1 MHTKLFIT
9 IAAAVVVAAVVSYI
23 IIEWLRSQ
31 SDVQQL
37 AVSAP
42 KGEIGFAALM
52 KKDDP
57 KA

>member
-1 MHTKLFIT
+1 MHWKLFAT
-9 IAAAVVVAAVVSYI
+9 IAGAVVVAAVLSYVI
-23 IIEWLRSQ
+23 IGRLRSHR
-31 SDVQQL
+31 DVPQL